1 MNRLSHIVIWLAMPL
16 WVVACILLASAAQA
30 SNYGCRNLDKIR
42 DMPVLEGKSG
52 VFFRIQ
58 SDLRMDHRV
67 SDEAIALLARLN
79 RALEARGT
87 LLIYLPVPTKGL
99 AMPHMLPREAE
110 LYGFDAAIASRVFD
124 DVVDRMN
131 SAGVL
136 AVNPL
141 QHMQKLPSDEAPFFQ
156 ADFHWTPSGAHAA
169 AAAVGETLARHPV
182 VENQEKTQF
191 QTHEIGMKTAFSGQR
206 RIMQKYCAKALPLPR
221 AMGFETLK
229 DQPVETLDLFG
240 EQHVQAVL
248 VGTSFSDSDISNFAG
263 FLSQELGL
271 EVQNH
276 ALTGGN
282 QFGAITDYLISDE
295 FNESPPKL
303 LIWEN
308 PIYNS
313 STRFSAQPMEELIA
327 AAQRHCPTVLPVQD
341 DENGALVSLF
351 DKIGADDSLSVRIQP
366 PGQRRLVVR
375 FTNAAGE
382 TITKTLTRSERQ
394 AASTRFF
401 MPLSGLEQGRLDKVT
416 FLSAKPVE
424 VALCSDQKGEI

>member
-1 MNRLSHIVIWLAMPL
+1 MNRLSHLVIWLAMPL
-16 WVVACILLASAAQA
+16 WVVACILLVSAAQA
-30 SNYGCRNLDKIR
+30 SNYDCRNLDKIR
-42 DMPVLEGKSG
+42 EMPVLEGKSG

-67 SDEAIALLARLN
+67 SDEAIALLARLSQ
-79 RALEARGT
+79 ALEARGT

-99 AMPHMLPREAE
+99 AMPQMLPREAK
-110 LYGFDAAIASRVFD
+110 LYGFEAKIAARVFD
-124 DVVDRMN
+124 DVVTRMN
-131 SAGVL
+131 GVGVL

-141 QHMQKLPSDEAPFFQ
+141 QNMQKLPSDERPFFQ
-156 ADFHWTPSGAHAA
+156 ADFHWTTSGARAA
-169 AAAVGETLARHPV
+169 ALAVGATLAEHRV
-182 VENQEKTQF
+182 VENREKTRF

-221 AMGFETLK
+221 VMGFETRK

-240 EQHVQAVL
+240 EQQVQVVL

-263 FLSQELGL
+263 FLSQELGA

-295 FNESPPKL
+295 YNENPPKL

-313 STRFSAQPMEELIA
+313 LTRFSAQPMEELIA
-327 AAQRHCPTVLPVQD
+327 AAHRQCPTLLPVQQV
-341 DENGALVSLF
+341 ENGAVVTLSKDF
-351 DKIGADDSLSVRIQP
+351 ETGDSLSVQTQP
-366 PGQRRLVVR
+366 PGQRRLVAR
-375 FTNAAGE
+375 FVNQAGHFL
-382 TITKTLTRSERQ
+382 TKTLNRSDRQ

-401 MPLSGLEQGRLDKVT
+401 VPLAGLEKERWEKVI
-416 FLSAKPVE
+416 FDGAAPVE
-424 VALCSDQKGEI
+424 VALCSMQKGEM